1 MLGFSQNDLIFN
13 KVRNIFLAAGQTA
26 TVPTGKVWKIES
38 AIPPMIYLV
47 HDGDDDFGTGSDGG
61 NAFASLDAS
70 GISGGSGYSGSNA
83 VWIEEGNAITTYS
96 ATTTQTLSI
105 LEFNVVAASSSTDG
119 SGGDSGSGTNS
130 SSGSSGS
137 SFSNNAGTPSDDF
150 TDSDGVTYGTTNI
163 NGMIWTTSNYNGATY
178 SDGTIIPYI
187 SDYEEWKFTTT
198 GAYTYWIQDSS
209 LGYGKIYNL
218 HAIRGRHDDDNLT
231 PNKTFAPEGWHV
243 PSKTEF
249 AYIQTLYDTNYAVNS
264 YSLKSQTEWISG
276 TNGNNFSGLDFK
288 PYGLFLSNVE
298 YGTSYNEEWGFTN
311 TNLITGAGAPA
322 YYINFSI
329 GGGTS
334 FWSSTPH
341 TNLPFYNQFTFQ
353 VLYGE
358 TSLYSGYG
366 ADSHLNLAVNS
377 SHSGSYVRLI
387 KDY

>member
-1 MLGFSQNDLIFN
+1 MLGFSQNDLVFN
-13 KVRNIFLAAGQTA
+13 QVRNITLGPDQTA
-26 TVPTGKVWKIES
+26 TVPTGKAWKIES
-38 AIPPMIYLV
+38 ASPTIIYLI
-47 HDGDDDFGTGSDGG
+47 HNGDDDFGTSLEGNGS
-61 NAFASLDAS
+61 FS
-70 GISGGSGYSGSNA
+70 GISSENSVLGSNA
-83 VWIEEGNAITTYS
+83 VWIKQGNTIR
-96 ATTTQTLSI
+96 ATDGIQSFSI
-105 LEFNVVAASSSTDG
+105 LEFNVVAASSSTGG

-276 TNGNNFSGLDFK
+276 TNGNNISGLDFK